1 MFDFSKDL
9 KNGKA
14 KHLLFSETTAKQ
26 LLQYL
31 DVNLEM
37 YTRGT
42 VLIHA
47 GINGILNDK
56 SQSNTEKISSNIKCI
71 VG

>member
-1 MFDFSKDL
+1 
-9 KNGKA
+9 
-14 KHLLFSETTAKQ
+14 
-26 LLQYL
+26 
-31 DVNLEM
+31 M
-37 YTRGT
+37 YIPGG

-56 SQSNTEKISSNIKCI
+56 SQSNTEKISSNIKYI

>member
-1 MFDFSKDL
+1 M
-9 KNGKA
+9 GKQIIYPG
-14 KHLLFSETTAKQ
+14 TTSKQ

-31 DVNLEM
+31 DVNLKMCTPE
-37 YTRGT
+37 T

-56 SQSNTEKISSNIKCI
+56 SQSNTKNFVSNIRYMVDKCRKFGVKI
-71 VG
+71 Y

>member
-1 MFDFSKDL
+1 M
-9 KNGKA
+9 
-14 KHLLFSETTAKQ
+14 
-26 LLQYL
+26 

-37 YTRGT
+37 YTRGA